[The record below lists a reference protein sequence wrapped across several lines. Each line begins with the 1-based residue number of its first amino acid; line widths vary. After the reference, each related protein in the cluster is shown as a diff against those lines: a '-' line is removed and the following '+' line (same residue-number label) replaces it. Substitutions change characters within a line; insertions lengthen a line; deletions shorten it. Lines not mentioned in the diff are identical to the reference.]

1 MRLKFS
7 AALELKGRLLFRAS
21 FTSGRSKILKQKSS
35 KFAAIIKLT
44 AMSVLEQLQERSG
57 NTCELCG
64 STENLMV
71 YEVPPVST
79 GGVDGSL
86 LGCTTCID
94 QIENP
99 DNVDSNH
106 WRCLNDSM
114 WSEHDAVKVVA
125 WRMLNRLKPE
135 GWPQDLLDMM
145 YLDDETLEWAKATG
159 EGEEESEKII
169 HRDVN
174 GNILENGDSVVLVK
188 DLKVKGSSMV
198 AKQGTAVRRISLDH
212 ENAEYIEG
220 KVDGQQIVII
230 TKYVKK
236 I

>member
-1 MRLKFS
+1 MNLERELNKRSNLK
-7 AALELKGRLLFRAS
+7 
-21 FTSGRSKILKQKSS
+21 
-35 KFAAIIKLT
+35 
-44 AMSVLEQLQERSG
+44 
-57 NTCELCG
+57 CELCL
-64 STENLMV
+64 SDENLKV
-71 YEVPPVST
+71 YAIPPSKSRSLDKAILACNTCVS
-79 GGVDGSL
+79 
-86 LGCTTCID
+86 

-99 DNVDSNH
+99 ESTEVNH

-114 WSEHDAVKVVA
+114 WSEHRGVQVVA
-125 WRMLNRLKPE
+125 WRMLSRLKGE

-145 YLDDETLEWAKATG
+145 YLDDELLEFAKATG
-159 EGEEESEKII
+159 EGEDASDKII

-174 GNILENGDSVVLVK
+174 GVVLQAGDSVVLIK

-212 ENAEYIEG
+212 NNAEYIEG
-220 KVDGQQIVII
+220 KVGPTQIVII